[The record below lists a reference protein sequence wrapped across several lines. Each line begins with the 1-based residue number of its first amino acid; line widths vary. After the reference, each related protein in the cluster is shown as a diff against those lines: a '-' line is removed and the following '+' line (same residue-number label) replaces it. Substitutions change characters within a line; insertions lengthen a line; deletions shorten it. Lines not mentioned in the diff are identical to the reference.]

1 MKKLEI
7 GCKTA
12 IMLTLLGAFAYLKA
26 TATPAVAMLYFV
38 VLIPLETVVLFWRGG
53 K

>member
-1 MKKLEI
+1 MKKVVILL
-7 GCKTA
+7 A
-12 IMLTLLGAFAYLKA
+12 LLGVAAYLKA

-38 VLIPLETVVLFWRGG
+38 ALLPLETIVFL

>member
-1 MKKLEI
+1 MKTKL
-7 GCKTA
+7 A

-26 TATPAVAMLYFV
+26 TAAPTIAMLYFV
-38 VLIPLETVVLFWRGG
+38 ALLPLETIVLFWRGG

>member
-12 IMLTLLGAFAYLKA
+12 IMLALLGAFAYLKA
-26 TATPAVAMLYFV
+26 TTTPAVTMLYFV
-38 VLIPLETVVLFWRGG
+38 ALLPLETVVLFWRST

>member
-1 MKKLEI
+1 MKRLEI

-12 IMLTLLGAFAYLKA
+12 IMLALLGAFAYLKA
-26 TATPAVAMLYFV
+26 TATPAVAMVYFV
-38 VLIPLETVVLFWRGG
+38 ALLPLETVVLFWRDG